1 MFFLTK
7 DYKYYFS
14 IPYTTSEDINKY
26 EKQTCFEIDELIFP
40 IIQLLNQKGYTT
52 TYSCAGHYFKNNIE
66 DIIYDWH
73 NIECSEVKFTDTS
86 NKSIDESWSTPY
98 IMFKYGINFSNL
110 DTLPKRWSIQYI
122 PKSLSDRIKLGNKVI
137 NITDPDYDYTLC
149 LHYNLTF
156 IIEKIKENNEID
168 IYKFYYELIKELKK
182 LYIWVKSLPENKI
195 KEG

>member
-1 MFFLTK
+1 M
-7 DYKYYFS
+7 
-14 IPYTTSEDINKY
+14 
-26 EKQTCFEIDELIFP
+26 
-40 IIQLLNQKGYTT
+40 
-52 TYSCAGHYFKNNIE
+52 
-66 DIIYDWH
+66 
-73 NIECSEVKFTDTS
+73 
-86 NKSIDESWSTPY
+86 
-98 IMFKYGINFSNL
+98 
-110 DTLPKRWSIQYI
+110 
-122 PKSLSDRIKLGNKVI
+122 IKLGNKII